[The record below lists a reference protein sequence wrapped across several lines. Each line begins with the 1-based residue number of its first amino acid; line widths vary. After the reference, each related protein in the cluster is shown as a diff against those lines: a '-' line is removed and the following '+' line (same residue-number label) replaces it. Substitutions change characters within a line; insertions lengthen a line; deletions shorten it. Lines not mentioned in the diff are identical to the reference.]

1 MRRLLILS
9 ILLVAAV
16 SVNLKISP
24 MKKVEELKNTK
35 FGRTLLQL
43 ISLHSQVRGP
53 IEELLEAIEDLVI
66 IPSML
71 GLRYQRKFG
80 GAGFQFL
87 GPHKRSQ
94 LSSIRFGA
102 RSPRRQLG
110 YRQDGGCYSKS
121 PASSPRLNIKQ
132 TTTGQ

>member
-66 IPSML
+66 IPSIL
-71 GLRYQRKFG
+71 GL
-80 GAGFQFL
+80 
-87 GPHKRSQ
+87 
-94 LSSIRFGA
+94 
-102 RSPRRQLG
+102 
-110 YRQDGGCYSKS
+110 
-121 PASSPRLNIKQ
+121 
-132 TTTGQ
+132 